1 MQGLLLKCNTG
12 TQNYIDHVKMIE
24 KRDAEEKQKENLNKM
39 DIDGETGAEK
49 DSGEDTADVE
59 NKALEKIMGI
69 VSNLEETLPAP
80 PEAAAEAFLSKLAT
94 QEAERGKEE
103 RTSSR
108 DRHRSSRREVRS
120 DSRLPNKLLSHC
132 LSTPLSPFFLSFFLS
147 TLGRSKPG
155 CNALPI
161 KALVFVLCALVLLLT
176 PPPPPPHLHRPSP
189 HSCRVQA
196 VP

>member
-1 MQGLLLKCNTG
+1 
-12 TQNYIDHVKMIE
+12 MIE

-39 DIDGETGAEK
+39 DIDGEAGADK

-94 QEAERGKEE
+94 QEAEHGKEE

-120 DSRLPNKLLSHC
+120 DSRLPNKLWCHC
-132 LSTPLSPFFLSFFLS
+132 LSTPLSPFFLPLFLS
-147 TLGRSKPG
+147 TLGRSRPG
-155 CNALPI
+155 CNALPSI
-161 KALVFVLCALVLLLT
+161 ALVLVLCALVLLLI
-176 PPPPPPHLHRPSP
+176 PPNFTI
-189 HSCRVQA
+189 CIVRVLIPAEYRLCLRQLQDISLIGCGC
-196 VP
+196 